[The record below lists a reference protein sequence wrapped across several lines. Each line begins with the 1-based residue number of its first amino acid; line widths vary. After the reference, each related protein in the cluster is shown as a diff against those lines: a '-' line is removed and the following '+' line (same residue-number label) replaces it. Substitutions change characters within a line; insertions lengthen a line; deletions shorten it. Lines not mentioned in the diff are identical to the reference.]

1 MKYAILG
8 DLHANR
14 SALEAVLASI
24 KPHGVD
30 TILCVG
36 DLVGYGPSPREVID
50 LVREAGIVAVRGRHD
65 EACAGLL
72 EPTFFT
78 ESGRRAALWTR
89 DLLSE
94 GDRTTSAPPRRG
106 TSRAAPVSRLRLAGG
121 AAPSRHF
128 ATPSPAWRPSPPR
141 HSLCQTRAAGDGRER
156 AAPHRA
162 SLSASSDLDLLDV
175 QRALINPGSVGQPRD
190 EDPRAPFGLF
200 DTETLAIDAAL
211 RVRRRAERRR
221 PARGRPSFL
230 GERLALG
237 VDEPRTARP
246 QERR

>member
-24 KPHGVD
+24 EPHGVD
-30 TILCVG
+30 TILSVG

-94 GDRTTSAPPRRG
+94 GDRNYLRSLPLTRDLEGCSLAYSTYAQPGEARTITT
-106 TSRAAPVSRLRLAGG
+106 LRDAEPCLEAIPYRVAFVGQTHVPLAMV
-121 AAPSRHF
+121 
-128 ATPSPAWRPSPPR
+128 
-141 HSLCQTRAAGDGRER
+141 RER

-175 QRALINPGSVGQPRD
+175 HRALINPGSVGQPRD

-200 DTETLAIDAAL
+200 DTETLRYRLL
-211 RVRRRAERRR
+211 RCEYDVERERRR
-221 PARGRPSFL
+221 FERAGVPSFL

-237 VDEPRTARP
+237 V
-246 QERR
+246 